1 MTSAAAPGAPAPSA
15 DRAVDATHGGL
26 RHRVRH
32 QFPLLAWLVLVW
44 NLLWGTWS
52 WANLITG
59 IVVAVAV
66 TTLLP
71 LPPVVGGIRLRP
83 LGLMHFL
90 GYFLLDLVRS
100 AAQVAWLTL
109 RAGGISRSAI
119 IRVHLRT
126 DSDLLL
132 TIIAESVTLVP
143 GSIVI
148 DLDREERVLVLHVL
162 HVDDAAGVER
172 RRASVLAEEERV
184 VRAFGSNRDIAA
196 LDRAPGTPAPEGAV
210 P

>member
-1 MTSAAAPGAPAPSA
+1 
-15 DRAVDATHGGL
+15 L
-26 RHRVRH
+26 
-32 QFPLLAWLVLVW
+32 PLLAWLVLVW

-52 WANLITG
+52 WANLLSG
-59 IVVAVAV
+59 IVLALAV

-71 LPPVVGGIRLRP
+71 LPPVVGGVRLRP
-83 LGLMHFL
+83 LGLLHFL
-90 GYFLLDLVRS
+90 GHFLLDLVRS

-109 RAGGISRSAI
+109 RPGGISRSAI
-119 IRVHLRT
+119 IRVQLRT

-132 TIIAESVTLVP
+132 TIISESVTLVP

-148 DLDREERVLVLHVL
+148 DLDREERALVLHIL
-162 HVDDAAGVER
+162 HVDDATGVER

-184 VRAFGSNRDIAA
+184 VRAFGSDRDIAV